1 MAEHTKTYQQ
11 SYRVAD
17 TTLEQYELY
26 VGEGSIPD
34 FDASDQPVATG
45 ASFPISWT
53 PPTPGSGATIKL
65 YAVTRKRNR
74 YNLLSH
80 NQYPT
85 IIEINDLGE
94 EELGPITD
102 PEILNVIDGVS
113 GEIKVFARYPL
124 SVDRNEA
131 DTWELYVEEG
141 VDPDPDLDTPVVT
154 ETFGGSLAEYNWT
167 ATLDGLTPGLVY
179 HCMVVVRRSVDSG
192 DGEYG
197 ESVVVE
203 HTAALIYNI
212 DAEDASLF
220 GGQEYEIGQ

>member
-1 MAEHTKTYQQ
+1 MATHTKTYQQ

-17 TTLEQYELY
+17 TTLEQFELY
-26 VGEGSIPD
+26 VGEDTEPD
-34 FDASDQPVATG
+34 FDASDQPVASG

-53 PPTPGSGATIKL
+53 PSTPGSGTTIKL

-74 YNLLSH
+74 YDLLSH

-85 IIEINDLGE
+85 IIEIDDLGE

-102 PEILNVIDGVS
+102 PEILDVIDVVS
-113 GEIKVFARYPL
+113 GEIKVFSRYPL
-124 SVDRNEA
+124 GVDRNEA

-141 VDPDPDLDTPVVT
+141 VDPDPDNDTPVVT
-154 ETFGGSLAEYNWT
+154 EVFDGPLAEYNWT
-167 ATLDGLTPGLVY
+167 AIVDGLTPGLVY

-197 ESVVVE
+197 ESAVIE
-203 HTAALIYNI
+203 HTVAEIYNI

-220 GGQEYEIGQ
+220 GGQEFEIGL